1 MLSPKH
7 ILEIP
12 SKALLLS
19 LSYYH
24 AYTQNQYHTY
34 TLI

>member
-1 MLSPKH
+1 MVSPKY

-19 LSYYH
+19 LSYYDAH
-24 AYTQNQYHTY
+24 AQNQYHTHN
-34 TLI
+34 LI

>member
-1 MLSPKH
+1 MVSPEY

-19 LSYYH
+19 LSYYDAH
-24 AYTQNQYHTY
+24 TQNQYHTY